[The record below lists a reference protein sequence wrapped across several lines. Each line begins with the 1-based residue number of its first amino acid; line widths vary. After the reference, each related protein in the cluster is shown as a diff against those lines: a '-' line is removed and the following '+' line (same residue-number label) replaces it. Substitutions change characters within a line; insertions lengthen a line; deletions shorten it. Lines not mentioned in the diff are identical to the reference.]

1 MDFFSLYKNPL
12 LLAILWPCMSFLNR
26 CSFISQAK
34 KWLEIEDAARELAAE
49 MRLRE
54 HLAEE
59 LGEEDADALLKALK
73 GGFRQDDPGEG
84 PERGGEEAST
94 EKPRKFKHLSLMER
108 IVMVTLRSEG
118 NGIRAIARKM
128 NRNQGTVSRELR
140 RLDKK
145 SSLLSEYNPEKA
157 NEQYLNLRK
166 NCGRNSV
173 LTKEIIKRVYDLM
186 KVRRMSPEQI
196 SNTELKGVASK
207 ASIYRGFDREV
218 FPSDAKRY
226 LWRRGKKN
234 RRLSLRRKYRTGKS
248 IHERPAV
255 IDLRT
260 EFGHWEADT
269 IESCRSG
276 TGCVFVLHE
285 RKTRFTIT
293 CRSLFFDADSM
304 KKFIIRT
311 IRKFPKG
318 TFKSI
323 TCDRGK
329 EFAEFLDI
337 EDKTGVNIYFADPH
351 SPNQKG
357 SVEHANGL
365 IRRFFP
371 KGTDFGKINSTILYH
386 KAVSFLMH
394 CQWKSSV
401 GGPLDKPFRVS

>member
-1 MDFFSLYKNPL
+1 MV
-12 LLAILWPCMSFLNR
+12 
-26 CSFISQAK
+26 
-34 KWLEIEDAARELAAE
+34 AE

-59 LGEEDADALLKALK
+59 LGEEDADDLLKVLK
-73 GGFRQDDPGEG
+73 GDFSACSEFWQDDPEEA
-84 PERGGEEAST
+84 PERDEEAAST
-94 EKPRKFKHLSLMER
+94 EKSKKFKHLSLMER
-108 IVMVTLRSEG
+108 IVMATLRSEG
-118 NGIRAIARKM
+118 NNIRGIARKM
-128 NRNQGTVSRELR
+128 HRDKGTVSRELR
-140 RLDKK
+140 KLDDKC
-145 SSLLSEYNPEKA
+145 SLISYYDPEKA
-157 NEQYLNLRK
+157 HEKYLNLRK
-166 NCGRNSV
+166 KCGRKSI
-173 LTKEIIKRVYDLM
+173 LTEEVIKKVYDLM
-186 KVRRMSPEQI
+186 KKRRMSPEQI
-196 SNTELKGVASK
+196 ANTELKGVASK

-218 FPSDAKRY
+218 FPTDAKRY
-226 LWRRGKKN
+226 LWRKGKKN
-234 RRLSLRRKYRTGKS
+234 RRASSRRKYSTGKS
-248 IHERPAV
+248 IHERPSV

-293 CRSLFFDADSM
+293 CRSLFFDANSM

-318 TFKSI
+318 VFKSI

-337 EDKTGVNIYFADPH
+337 EDKTGVNIFFADPH

-386 KAVSFLMH
+386 QAVSFINAWPMEVL
-394 CQWKSSV
+394 CWRTPRQAFQGELAS
-401 GGPLDKPFRVS
+401 L